1 MSDTRSQSDSL
12 PEKNS
17 EGVGHDTNGNSEGST
32 IDLLS
37 YHEHNAGRLVI
48 DPE

>member
-1 MSDTRSQSDSL
+1 M
-12 PEKNS
+12 PEKVSNS
-17 EGVGHDTNGNSEGST
+17 AIHDTAVDPDSST

-37 YHEHNAGRLVI
+37 YHEHNAGRLVV